1 MHGASNSKNR
11 KCGKILCLNDNSKI
25 AATDENLFDTCIGI
39 ISVLFTRHVRIITDL
54 GFACLY
60 TNINVPFHSY
70 V

>member
-1 MHGASNSKNR
+1 MHNHLIPENNKYGE
-11 KCGKILCLNDNSKI
+11 ILYLGGNTKI

-54 GFACLY
+54 GFAYLH
-60 TNINVPFHSY
+60 TNINVAFHSY